1 MQPRIQAL
9 YEYMNDQSM
18 DALLVTLPAHIF
30 YLTGFRSEP
39 HERFLGLVLVK
50 GESPFLLVPAIDL
63 EAAQAAANHIPHIHT
78 HSDTDNPYEV
88 LSKLLPRTIGKF
100 GLEKSHLTVSRFE
113 ALTAACGAREYA
125 DIDEALRAM
134 RVIKSTEEIIVMRR
148 AVRMIE
154 DVLQAGIAH
163 VRPGVSELDL
173 VAELDYRMKKLG
185 ADGPSF
191 DTMVLAG
198 EKSALPH
205 GIPGDRKVQ
214 NGELLLFDL
223 GVYLDGYASDI
234 TRTFAV
240 GDIDDKLKDIYET
253 VLAANRKAIE
263 AVRPGVTLAS
273 LDRAARDTI
282 ASRGYGEYFMHRLG
296 HGLGLDVHEYPSVHG
311 QNEERLAA
319 GMAFTIEPGVYVA
332 GLGGVRIEDDVIV
345 TEDGVEVLT
354 SFPKELTVIG

>member
-1 MQPRIQAL
+1 MQTRMQAL
-9 YEYMNDQSM
+9 HEYMNERSM
-18 DALLVTLPAHIF
+18 DALLVTLPAHVF
-30 YLTGFRSEP
+30 YLTGFRSNP

-63 EAAQAAANHIPHIHT
+63 EAAQAAAKQIPHIYT
-78 HSDTDNPYEV
+78 HADTDNPYEV
-88 LSKLLPRTIGKF
+88 LSKLLPSKLSKF

-113 ALTAACGAREYA
+113 ALSAAADAQAYV
-125 DIDEALRAM
+125 DIDEVLRSM
-134 RVIKSTEEIIVMRR
+134 RVIKSPSEIVMMRR

-154 DVLQAGIAH
+154 DVLHAGIAH
-163 VRPGVSELDL
+163 VKPGVSELDL

-185 ADGPSF
+185 ADCPSF

-214 NGELLLFDL
+214 SGELLLFDL
-223 GVYLDGYASDI
+223 GVYVDGYASDI

-240 GDIDDKLKDIYET
+240 GDVNDKLKEIYET
-253 VLAANRKAIE
+253 VLSANLKAIE
-263 AVRPGVTLAS
+263 AIRPGATLAS
-273 LDRAARDTI
+273 IDRAARDTI
-282 ASRGYGEYFMHRLG
+282 AAKGYGDYFMHRLG

-319 GMAFTIEPGVYVA
+319 GMAFTVEPGVYVA

-354 SFPKELTVIG
+354 AFPKELTVIG